1 MRTTHKLAKMPYA
14 QAEVVRTPNR
24 IDLISYTTRVAYIVG
39 GVLVVTGLI
48 SATTRKHIS
57 AFVQEYCGCDYA
69 IAKKCFKEE
78 LGYDIIEKKFVY
90 IPD

>member
-1 MRTTHKLAKMPYA
+1 
-14 QAEVVRTPNR
+14 
-24 IDLISYTTRVAYIVG
+24 
-39 GVLVVTGLI
+39 VLVVTGLI

-69 IAKKCFKEE
+69 IAKKCFKEG